1 MEKYKQIKYN
11 FSGEW
16 EAVRSQLRKFSVND
30 VLKQINKESIDLL
43 YNWSKAVK
51 RVEVSLYQK
60 GSTIFK
66 RQGIFITA
74 WTLIDLAYYLI
85 LASNDYIGKKI
96 EKRAEIYFLSAV
108 VNNYNEQKES
118 DFLDQH
124 NENEDYKFFMYLW
137 GFVGEQIKMEM
148 PTSIYNNSIRE
159 LYILFEINDSEA
171 FNIEELVYTEVGLSW
186 QEVIAFLIIA
196 WYGFTNVNTLEEL
209 IHNVTWRNKEYGA
222 QFEKLIKR
230 YTADYDEIR
239 KSPLR
244 RQSLYAKPYIKTDK
258 GEVISVSTYLSLFL
272 CEHSILWIIRD
283 KFKKNVSQEFT
294 NYYGELFEQYF
305 GELLGT
311 YLSEGEYEKIPETK
325 NERAD
330 WKLHIGEYKFLIEQ
344 KSTVLRLSAKQ
355 QQTDINAIED
365 FARKTVIKA
374 ISQLENTEK
383 EFDEGKFIKII
394 LLYDDYLN
402 PHLLEKIMDMPECT
416 IKNDNYFWIATINE
430 LEMLF
435 SIAKTNR
442 KLFDAIAAEK
452 INREVSH
459 SKNGRSF
466 AQIMNE
472 KGITQND
479 YINQGKFNEYKDE
492 VRNTID
498 RLCEYVTKT
507 QTI

>member
-118 DFLDQH
+118 DFLDRH

-159 LYILFEINDSEA
+159 LYILFGINDSEA

-239 KSPLR
+239 KSPLG

-258 GEVISVSTYLSLFL
+258 GEVISVSTYLNLFL

-283 KFKKNVSQEFT
+283 KFKKNASQEFT

-330 WKLHIGEYKFLIEQ
+330 
-344 KSTVLRLSAKQ
+344 
-355 QQTDINAIED
+355 
-365 FARKTVIKA
+365 
-374 ISQLENTEK
+374 
-383 EFDEGKFIKII
+383 
-394 LLYDDYLN
+394 
-402 PHLLEKIMDMPECT
+402 
-416 IKNDNYFWIATINE
+416 
-430 LEMLF
+430 
-435 SIAKTNR
+435 
-442 KLFDAIAAEK
+442 
-452 INREVSH
+452 
-459 SKNGRSF
+459 
-466 AQIMNE
+466 
-472 KGITQND
+472 
-479 YINQGKFNEYKDE
+479 
-492 VRNTID
+492 
-498 RLCEYVTKT
+498 
-507 QTI
+507 